1 MVIGVGL
8 DLAIRTKIED
18 GLFQESLRA
27 ATYVTGWQAGST
39 SHLTP
44 KARIDLLQ
52 LVDSHGRV
60 LAASP
65 EAASRPFM
73 STLRPPLYDPVQHRT
88 ECSPRSGCVVLTAL
102 RIPPLETRVFWQ
114 GEPHYVLAGTAQPPL
129 LAEHLLELFIAAGVA
144 LIAALA
150 TWGTWWT
157 VGRALDPVRAIRAR
171 MAEITVTDLSLR
183 VPQPPGCD
191 EIAQLAH
198 TANQTLARL
207 EESATYQRHFA
218 SVASHELKNP
228 VAGLQTQLEEALLYP
243 DDVDPRD
250 TIRTSLSTTERLR
263 AIIDDLLSLARV
275 QTVTPAPPEPIDLGA
290 LVRDEASARVGDV
303 PVRVRT
309 HGEVKVLG
317 NRIQLIG
324 ILSNLL
330 FNAQRHAATIVE
342 VTAAGSDG
350 QAVVTV
356 TDDGDGIAP
365 KDRERVF
372 EPFVRL
378 SDGRRRD
385 PKGNGLGLA
394 ISRTAAEVHRGSLR
408 IEDSARGARFVLRL
422 PLMDADRPPAR
433 S

>member
-1 MVIGVGL
+1 M
-8 DLAIRTKIED
+8 
-18 GLFQESLRA
+18 
-27 ATYVTGWQAGST
+27 AGRST

-218 SVASHELKNP
+218 SVASHELKTRSP
-228 VAGLQTQLEEALLYP
+228 AC
-243 DDVDPRD
+243 RRSWRRRCC
-250 TIRTSLSTTERLR
+250 IRTTWIRETPSGRRCPPRNGFGRSSTTCCR
-263 AIIDDLLSLARV
+263 S
-275 QTVTPAPPEPIDLGA
+275 PASKPSPRP
-290 LVRDEASARVGDV
+290 RPSRSTSARW
-303 PVRVRT
+303 
-309 HGEVKVLG
+309 
-317 NRIQLIG
+317 
-324 ILSNLL
+324 
-330 FNAQRHAATIVE
+330 
-342 VTAAGSDG
+342 
-350 QAVVTV
+350 
-356 TDDGDGIAP
+356 
-365 KDRERVF
+365 
-372 EPFVRL
+372 
-378 SDGRRRD
+378 
-385 PKGNGLGLA
+385 
-394 ISRTAAEVHRGSLR
+394 
-408 IEDSARGARFVLRL
+408 
-422 PLMDADRPPAR
+422 
-433 S
+433 